1 MKKIISLTLA
11 FQLLISMGSCKNES
25 PESAD
30 GEILPDS
37 GILVK
42 VPKEEFAS
50 LGMRLD
56 TIGLASFPET
66 ITTNGVIEVPPNN
79 RATINAFLGGYVKD
93 ISLLV
98 GDRVRKG
105 QKLLTLE
112 NLEFLELQQ
121 EYLEA
126 GQRLTYLEAEYE
138 RQKELYEENI
148 NSKKVFMKAE
158 NEYEKIRIERQALGK
173 KLRMIQIDPDRV
185 SSDNLVSTTAIYS
198 PIEGS
203 VTKVM
208 VNTGTHVTPDEPIME
223 IVNSDHL
230 HLEIQ
235 IFEKDALA
243 IEKGQKISF
252 RVPEYSD
259 QEFSAEVSLIGRSI
273 DQDRTVKVHA
283 HLTDHKKSK
292 FIPGMFIQADITTE
306 EKVKP
311 ALPSASFVNF
321 EGKDCVLEL
330 VDENPST
337 YTFRKIE
344 VNKGAEQGGF
354 IEVDLPA
361 SDEKKQYL
369 TGFSSP
375 GS

>member
-25 PESAD
+25 SESAD

-185 SSDNLVSTTAIYS
+185 SSDNLVSTTAIY
-198 PIEGS
+198 
-203 VTKVM
+203 
-208 VNTGTHVTPDEPIME
+208 
-223 IVNSDHL
+223 
-230 HLEIQ
+230 
-235 IFEKDALA
+235 
-243 IEKGQKISF
+243 
-252 RVPEYSD
+252 
-259 QEFSAEVSLIGRSI
+259 
-273 DQDRTVKVHA
+273 
-283 HLTDHKKSK
+283 
-292 FIPGMFIQADITTE
+292 
-306 EKVKP
+306 
-311 ALPSASFVNF
+311 LP
-321 EGKDCVLEL
+321 
-330 VDENPST
+330 
-337 YTFRKIE
+337 
-344 VNKGAEQGGF
+344 
-354 IEVDLPA
+354 
-361 SDEKKQYL
+361 
-369 TGFSSP
+369 
-375 GS
+375 